1 MPRFDDK
8 LLAISEGFFR
18 SFNPSLLKSFLFKM
32 DNFSY
37 FFIKLKAKSSSS
49 FELLVSSAISTSHF
63 KNFSL
68 SFSLCFYNFD
78 SSHLQLILLL
88 FRLVI
93 LKAVIF
99 YLNNHKNINLSTQD
113 HQLQNF
119 LSYKNYRFV

>member
-68 SFSLCFYNFD
+68 SFSLCFIILTLFSPSTNTFTVPSGNFK
-78 SSHLQLILLL
+78 SL
-88 FRLVI
+88 
-93 LKAVIF
+93 
-99 YLNNHKNINLSTQD
+99 
-113 HQLQNF
+113 
-119 LSYKNYRFV
+119 